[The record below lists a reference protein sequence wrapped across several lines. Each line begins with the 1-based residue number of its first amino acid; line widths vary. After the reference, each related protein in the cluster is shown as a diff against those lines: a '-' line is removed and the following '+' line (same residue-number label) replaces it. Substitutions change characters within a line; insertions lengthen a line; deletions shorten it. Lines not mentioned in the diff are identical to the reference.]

1 MKDSVV
7 FARLMDD
14 YGNLEQQKKMEDS
27 REVQEGVPENS
38 HKHDDKKAAV
48 DLMQDEERNIGAVT
62 WTIYAK
68 YLRFAGGLFWA
79 PLILLLLTLSQGAQG
94 DFPLV

>member
-7 FARLMDD
+7 FSRLMDE
-14 YGNLEQQKKMEDS
+14 YGNLEQQKQMEES
-27 REVQEGVPENS
+27 REAQEGVPENS
-38 HKHDDKKAAV
+38 HKHDDKKGAV

-62 WTIYAK
+62 WTIYTK
-68 YLRFAGGLFWA
+68 YMRFAGGLFWA

-94 DFPLV
+94 DLSFV